1 MAITDQEDLHFQL
14 VTDDPFDVERLQNI
28 CKQTFTETF
37 GADNTDDYLE
47 KFFAEAYA
55 PDVLKAELNADASQT
70 YFYNL
75 NGQIAGYLKV
85 NWSNDQTEP
94 FYPDAF
100 EIQRIYVLKR
110 FQHLHIGGRLMKKA
124 LSIAKDLDK
133 SQVWLGV
140 WEQNINAQG
149 FYQHYGFRQVS
160 QHTFSVGNDDQTD
173 YILVKDL

>member
-1 MAITDQEDLHFQL
+1 
-14 VTDDPFDVERLQNI
+14 
-28 CKQTFTETF
+28 
-37 GADNTDDYLE
+37 
-47 KFFAEAYA
+47 
-55 PDVLKAELNADASQT
+55 
-70 YFYNL
+70 
-75 NGQIAGYLKV
+75 
-85 NWSNDQTEP
+85 
-94 FYPDAF
+94 
-100 EIQRIYVLKR
+100 
-110 FQHLHIGGRLMKKA
+110 MKKA